1 MLTKLFEAIS
11 SSDPFN
17 ALCESIKNNAGFTL
31 ELNSGPACALFLTAL
46 HQRKNKSIAV
56 ICDENG
62 AAASIYGDCLGM
74 LPESVFLFPNDD
86 GDPVSVPG
94 FVSPKRVAFARSA
107 NALQTK
113 SGGLF
118 ILPKKAMGG
127 FVSPIKPDKSSVV
140 NFVVGSTLSR
150 DQVLEKLSLWN
161 YEQVD
166 HSHSPNTFSIRGGI
180 LDVFPLYEE
189 KPVRV
194 EFFGNHVESI
204 RFFDPSAQLSSEDLS
219 EYKLFSSANKN
230 DNTIRLSDAIDELC
244 DIVLYITNGSLV
256 FLSGKK
262 TMGVFVESFSVDLF
276 SSSVKKK
283 LIDDVLSRYPK
294 NGVYLFNPLGR
305 LFHRSNEA
313 IELSLGLSRSFG
325 LPSIGL
331 ACFSLSG
338 GKSQAKNRSYSVVEK
353 NKHEKITSLNS
364 LSWGDFLVHVD
375 FGIGVY
381 RGLHAVGS
389 QDNQEENLKIEYS
402 GGDLVY
408 VPINRFGRVHKYIGG
423 GSSSPKLARLG
434 SGAWE
439 KQKAK
444 TKKNAADVISHLVR
458 LYNARS
464 SPRGFRY
471 TKENGLMKRLE
482 NSFPFQ
488 ETKDQL
494 LAIKEINADLDLPN
508 PMDRLIC
515 GDVGFGK
522 TEVAIRAAMRAVLSD
537 KVVFFL
543 APTTVLSDQHYIT
556 CKNRLEPLGVT
567 VELLSR
573 FRTKKEQAIILDRLY
588 NNKIDVLVGTH
599 RLLNTDVPT
608 KNLGLLVVDEEHRF
622 GVKHKEYIRGIK
634 NRVDVLTL
642 TATPIPRT
650 LQQSLVGIRDTT
662 NIETPP
668 LSRLPI
674 QTSVIRFNWAFIKKA
689 IQKELKRNGQVYFLH
704 NDVAGLPFLFEKLGS
719 FFPDARI
726 AVGHGQLPSKQLEG
740 VILSFFAGDVDIL
753 LCTTIIESG
762 LDIPN
767 ANTIIINNAHMFGLA
782 QLYQIRGRVGRG
794 EKQAYC
800 FLCLPADLQ
809 LLPDAFQRLKAI
821 EHYSSLGS
829 GYSIAIKD
837 MEIRGAGN
845 LFGYEQ
851 SGQISNVGFE
861 LYNKILN
868 QALRESLGEKTSKQK
883 DKLSVVFSG
892 DALIKNE
899 YMPLVQDRLYFYQKI
914 SEALSVDDIFSVREE
929 LVDRFG
935 PLPIET
941 ETLLTI
947 SSLQCALYS
956 YPILKI
962 FIKPNVFSV
971 VLGGVPAGLGPSAFF
986 QRLSEAFQDS
996 GRPYK
1001 IKNGGEG
1008 SLVIAFETVSIKD
1021 SLGFSFKFA
1030 ELFSPVVDK

>member
-1 MLTKLFEAIS
+1 
-11 SSDPFN
+11 
-17 ALCESIKNNAGFTL
+17 
-31 ELNSGPACALFLTAL
+31 
-46 HQRKNKSIAV
+46 
-56 ICDENG
+56 
-62 AAASIYGDCLGM
+62 
-74 LPESVFLFPNDD
+74 
-86 GDPVSVPG
+86 
-94 FVSPKRVAFARSA
+94 
-107 NALQTK
+107 
-113 SGGLF
+113 
-118 ILPKKAMGG
+118 
-127 FVSPIKPDKSSVV
+127 
-140 NFVVGSTLSR
+140 
-150 DQVLEKLSLWN
+150 
-161 YEQVD
+161 
-166 HSHSPNTFSIRGGI
+166 
-180 LDVFPLYEE
+180 
-189 KPVRV
+189 
-194 EFFGNHVESI
+194 
-204 RFFDPSAQLSSEDLS
+204 
-219 EYKLFSSANKN
+219 
-230 DNTIRLSDAIDELC
+230 
-244 DIVLYITNGSLV
+244 
-256 FLSGKK
+256 
-262 TMGVFVESFSVDLF
+262 
-276 SSSVKKK
+276 
-283 LIDDVLSRYPK
+283 
-294 NGVYLFNPLGR
+294 
-305 LFHRSNEA
+305 
-313 IELSLGLSRSFG
+313 
-325 LPSIGL
+325 
-331 ACFSLSG
+331 
-338 GKSQAKNRSYSVVEK
+338 
-353 NKHEKITSLNS
+353 
-364 LSWGDFLVHVD
+364 
-375 FGIGVY
+375 
-381 RGLHAVGS
+381 
-389 QDNQEENLKIEYS
+389 
-402 GGDLVY
+402 
-408 VPINRFGRVHKYIGG
+408 
-423 GSSSPKLARLG
+423 
-434 SGAWE
+434 
-439 KQKAK
+439 
-444 TKKNAADVISHLVR
+444 
-458 LYNARS
+458 
-464 SPRGFRY
+464 
-471 TKENGLMKRLE
+471 
-482 NSFPFQ
+482 
-488 ETKDQL
+488 
-494 LAIKEINADLDLPN
+494 
-508 PMDRLIC
+508 
-515 GDVGFGK
+515 
-522 TEVAIRAAMRAVLSD
+522 MRAVLSN

-573 FRTKKEQAIILDRLY
+573 FRTKKEQAIILDRLH

-599 RLLNTDVPT
+599 RLLNRDVPT

-674 QTSVIRFNWAFIKKA
+674 QTNVLRFNWTFIKKA

-704 NDVAGLPFLFEKLGS
+704 NDVAGLPFLFEKIGS
-719 FFPDARI
+719 LFPGARI

-800 FLCLPADLQ
+800 FLCLPTDLQ

-829 GYSIAIKD
+829 GYSVAIKD

-914 SEALSVDDIFSVREE
+914 SESFSVDDIFSVREE

-956 YPILKI
+956 YPILKS

-971 VLGGVPAGLGPSAFF
+971 VLGEVPAGLGPSAFF

-1001 IKNGGEG
+1001 IKNGSEG
-1008 SLVIAFETVSIKD
+1008 FLVIAFETVSIKD
-1021 SLGFSFKFA
+1021 SLGFSIKFA